1 MKNLTYIFFMLFS
14 IISFS
19 QEKKETPK
27 TKDIDKKVN
36 ISLDSLSKVYKKDV
50 RYYAV
55 EEGHGRRK
63 VTIKYYDKNKN
74 LKRQIISD
82 TPIDKLFLLN

>member
-27 TKDIDKKVN
+27 IKDIDKKVN
-36 ISLDSLSKVYKKDV
+36 ISLDSLSKIYRKDV
-50 RYYAV
+50 RYYEV
-55 EEGHGRRK
+55 EEWNGRRK
-63 VTIKYYDKNKN
+63 VTIKYFDKKKN
-74 LKRQIISD
+74 LKSQIISD
-82 TPIDKLFLLN
+82 TPID

>member
-14 IISFS
+14 IVTFS
-19 QEKKETPK
+19 QEKKEIAK
-27 TKDIDKKVN
+27 TNGIDKKVN

-55 EEGHGRRK
+55 EEGFGRRIE
-63 VTIKYYDKNKN
+63 TIKYIDKNNN
-74 LKRQIISD
+74 LKTQVISD
-82 TPIDKLFLLN
+82 KPLK

>member
-1 MKNLTYIFFMLFS
+1 MKNLAYIFFMLFS
-14 IISFS
+14 IVTFS
-19 QEKKETPK
+19 QEKKETTK

-55 EEGHGRRK
+55 EEGFGRRIE
-63 VTIKYYDKNKN
+63 TIKYYDKKKN
-74 LKRQIISD
+74 LKSQIISN
-82 TPIDKLFLLN
+82 TPID

>member
-1 MKNLTYIFFMLFS
+1 MKKLTYIFFMLFS
-14 IISFS
+14 MVTFS

-50 RYYAV
+50 RYYAI
-55 EEGHGRRK
+55 EEGFGRRIE
-63 VTIKYYDKNKN
+63 TIKYYDKNKN
-74 LKRQIISD
+74 LKTQVISD
-82 TPIDKLFLLN
+82 KPLK

>member
-1 MKNLTYIFFMLFS
+1 MFFSMVT
-14 IISFS
+14 FS

-50 RYYAV
+50 VYYYKWSGQV
-55 EEGHGRRK
+55 
-63 VTIKYYDKNKN
+63 
-74 LKRQIISD
+74 
-82 TPIDKLFLLN
+82 

>member
-1 MKNLTYIFFMLFS
+1 MKNLTFIFFMFFS
-14 IISFS
+14 MVTFS

-50 RYYAV
+50 VYYYKWSGQV
-55 EEGHGRRK
+55 
-63 VTIKYYDKNKN
+63 
-74 LKRQIISD
+74 
-82 TPIDKLFLLN
+82 

>member
-1 MKNLTYIFFMLFS
+1 MKQLTSILIMLFS
-14 IISFS
+14 IVTFS
-19 QEKKETPK
+19 QEKKATPK

-50 RYYAV
+50 RYYSV
-55 EEGHGRRK
+55 DEGHGRRK

-74 LKRQIISD
+74 LKRQVISD
-82 TPIDKLFLLN
+82 TSIN